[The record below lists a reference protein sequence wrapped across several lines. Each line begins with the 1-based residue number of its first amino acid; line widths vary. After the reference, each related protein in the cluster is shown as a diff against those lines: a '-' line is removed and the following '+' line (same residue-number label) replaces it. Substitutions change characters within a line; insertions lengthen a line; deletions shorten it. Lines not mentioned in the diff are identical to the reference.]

1 MTVAELRKKLEQ
13 FGPGRQVKI
22 SLAKQDTREEVYQV
36 DRAVTGV
43 ELYGES
49 VWINYDDSY

>member
-1 MTVAELRKKLEQ
+1 MTVAELRKVLEN
-13 FGPGRQVKI
+13 FGAGRQVRI
-22 SLAKQDTREEVYQV
+22 SLARQDTREEVYQV
-36 DRAVTGV
+36 NRAVTGV